1 MARNVINHNDRS
13 ARLVLPGRDFSP
25 QAAGSTPHTLLTR
38 EYTYYQLIL
47 NYVRDG
53 VQATEA
59 QLLADVVKI
68 QLKLNGRTFREGS
81 AAEFMHKPKLTGN
94 APVKAGKLVIF
105 LSETEMRNV
114 AGEDVNGI
122 GTMGD
127 TSFSIHV
134 TYAAGIYIP
143 KITYTAVVSE
153 DGRGPGDV
161 IHQLPIPIDV
171 AGGTSKTVHIIP
183 TDEGDL
189 RWLHFYDA
197 NITSLEIKH
206 NKVTLHDGECDVSD
220 LAEMASWYGFTMQ
233 AGVLSWSPMFTK
245 RRVQRLPMRSG
256 DTFTVKLKFGVATN
270 TFNCVME
277 TEKRIT
283 MKTPEPGNVI

>member
-1 MARNVINHNDRS
+1 MANVINPNDLS

-25 QAAGSTPHTLLTR
+25 QAAGSTPHVLLTR
-38 EYTYYQLIL
+38 QYTYYQLIF

-59 QLLADVVKI
+59 QLLADVTNIKLKI
-68 QLKLNGRTFREGS
+68 NGRTFREGS
-81 AAEFMHKPKLTGN
+81 AAEFMHKPKFSNN

-114 AGEDVNGI
+114 AGEDVNAV

-127 TSFSIHV
+127 VSFAVHV
-134 TYAAGIYIP
+134 TYAAGIYVP
-143 KITYTAVVSE
+143 KLTYTAVVSE

-161 IHQLPIPIDV
+161 IHQLPVPIDV

-197 NITSLEIKH
+197 NITGLEIIH
-206 NKVTLHDGECDVSD
+206 NKVKLHDMDADVSD
-220 LAEMASWYGFTMQ
+220 LSEMADWYGYTMQ
-233 AGVLSWSPMFTK
+233 AGVLSWSPMFTN
-245 RRVQRLPMRSG
+245 RRVQRLRMRPS
-256 DTFTVKLKFGVATN
+256 DTFTVKLKFAAATN

-277 TEKRIT
+277 TERQIT
-283 MKTPEPGNVI
+283 MKTPELGNVI